1 MVLMAALMLSG
12 LTGFQVSWTVEPAT
26 LQANGLIDLEI
37 TIVDGDLLFI
47 MDSGEEIASY
57 EVAASLDD
65 GSFDRASG
73 TITRSDLPFVEHLSL
88 SSDEAGDHMVY
99 LVFGDLESARRRRWE
114 EEIEIPMI
122 DQLSWSSGSIQ
133 IPSASPIRAK
143 GSIAVLWEVYSPSQT
158 GNTGSVRAA
167 YLLHDHGNRS
177 LSEGWMTE
185 VASES
190 DGLLFSAEMSLDGV
204 DDGEF
209 EITTAAFLSDE
220 LIASSNRTIRV
231 LQNWDVWGE
240 NRDDTI
246 RLVRPIATNAELNE
260 IEDAANMGER
270 MIVMSDFWLKRDISP
285 LAWGNEFL
293 DEYLRRLD
301 YISHSFSVHS
311 ISGIT
316 TDQGMVYALLGEPD
330 IVEDR
335 PIELSTSPYQIWTYF
350 SPAATVVF
358 VDRDGYGQ
366 YELETPWED
375 VTSAYEHM
383 DIWRAYESF

>member
-1 MVLMAALMLSG
+1 MAALMLSG

-231 LQNWDVWGE
+231 LQSWDVWGE

-285 LAWGNEFL
+285 LARGNEFL
-293 DEYLRRLD
+293 DEYMRRLD

>member
-1 MVLMAALMLSG
+1 MAALMLSG

-26 LQANGLIDLEI
+26 LQADGLIDLKI

-47 MDSGEEIASY
+47 VDSGEEVASY
-57 EVAASLDD
+57 EVVASLDD

-88 SSDEAGDHMVY
+88 SSDEPGDHTVY
-99 LVFGDLESARRRRWE
+99 LVFGDLESARRRRWQ

-133 IPSASPIRAK
+133 IPSASLIRAK
-143 GSIAVLWEVYSPSQT
+143 GSIAVLWEVYSPLQVS
-158 GNTGSVRAA
+158 NTDSVRAA

-177 LSEGWMTE
+177 MSEGWMTV

-190 DGLLFSAEMSLDGV
+190 DGLLFSAELSFDGI
-204 DDGEF
+204 DAGEF

-220 LIASSNRTIRV
+220 MIASSNRTIRV

-240 NRDDTI
+240 NQDATI

-260 IEDAANMGER
+260 IEDAANAGER
-270 MIVMSDFWLKRDISP
+270 LIVMSDFWLKRDHSP
-285 LAWGNEFL
+285 LSRGNEFL
-293 DEYLRRLD
+293 EEYLRRLD
-301 YISHSFSVHS
+301 YISLSFSVHN
-311 ISGIT
+311 ISGIA

-330 IVEDR
+330 IVDDR

-358 VDRDGYGQ
+358 VDRGGYGQ

>member
-1 MVLMAALMLSG
+1 MVLMASLMLSG

-26 LQANGLIDLEI
+26 LQTDGLIDLEI

-47 MDSGEEIASY
+47 MDSGEEAASY
-57 EVAASLDD
+57 EVVASLDD

-73 TITRSDLPFVEHLSL
+73 TITRSNLPFVEHLSL
-88 SSDEAGDHMVY
+88 SSDESGDHMVY
-99 LVFGDLESARRRRWE
+99 LVFGDLESARRRRWQ

-122 DQLSWSSGSIQ
+122 DQQSWSSGSIQ
-133 IPSASPIRAK
+133 IPSISPIRSK
-143 GSIAVLWEVYSPSQT
+143 GSIAVLWEVYSPSQISD
-158 GNTGSVRAA
+158 TGSVRAA
-167 YLLHDHGNRS
+167 YLLHDRGNHPMG
-177 LSEGWMTE
+177 EGWMTE

-190 DGLLFSAEMSLDGV
+190 DGLLFSAELSLDGV
-204 DDGEF
+204 DAGEF

-220 LIASSNRTIRV
+220 MITSSHRTIRV

-260 IEDAANMGER
+260 IEDAANTGER
-270 MIVMSDFWLKRDISP
+270 LIVMSDFWLKRDYSP
-285 LAWGNEFL
+285 LVRGNEFL
-293 DEYLRRLD
+293 EEYLRRLD
-301 YISHSFSVHS
+301 YISLSFSVHN
-311 ISGIT
+311 ISGIA

-335 PIELSTSPYQIWTYF
+335 PIELSTSPYQIWMYF
-350 SPAATVVF
+350 SPAATIVF
-358 VDRDGYGQ
+358 VDRGGYGQ
-366 YELETPWED
+366 YELETPWEE
-375 VTSAYEHM
+375 VTSAYEHI

>member
-285 LAWGNEFL
+285 LARGNEFL
-293 DEYLRRLD
+293 DEYMRRLD

>member
-231 LQNWDVWGE
+231 LQSWDVWGE

-285 LAWGNEFL
+285 LARGNEFL
-293 DEYLRRLD
+293 DEYMRRLD

-358 VDRDGYGQ
+358 VDRGGYGQ